1 MFLKRLIQ
9 FLSQIDS
16 VMSSKDRQQ
25 AEELLTKL
33 SEALQ
38 AEPDLSGQTKTA
50 FLAWM
55 RTIQTKLYGSS
66 SKTGTDTEASTE
78 PDVSTDIGPDSDTET
93 EVKPEMPKPDP
104 DPDVRPAPS
113 TPIAPEITKDPFYY
127 VELSATDGDANK
139 ISLQTALNKC

>member
-16 VMSSKDRQQ
+16 AMSSKDRQQ

-50 FLAWM
+50 
-55 RTIQTKLYGSS
+55 
-66 SKTGTDTEASTE
+66 
-78 PDVSTDIGPDSDTET
+78 DV
-93 EVKPEMPKPDP
+93 
-104 DPDVRPAPS
+104 
-113 TPIAPEITKDPFYY
+113 
-127 VELSATDGDANK
+127 
-139 ISLQTALNKC
+139 